1 MAEEGHACDRTGC
14 AVGRREFLGAAA
26 LAAVTVLEAACGD
39 GQIGPSGVDSGSTN
53 NGGTTT
59 VTNGLVVRVASYT
72 ALANVGGAARVDG
85 GSGTPVALV
94 RTGAATFAAF
104 SLRCPHEGFT
114 VTVQSGAFYC
124 PAHGARF
131 ASTGTWTGGQRT
143 SNLRSLACSYDAVA
157 GTVTIAT

>member
-1 MAEEGHACDRTGC
+1 MAEETCERSC
-14 AVGRREFLGAAA
+14 PLGRREFLGAAA
-26 LAAVTVLEAACGD
+26 LAALALLEAACGD
-39 GQIGPSGVDSGSTN
+39 GQIGPSGLNGTSTGGST
-53 NGGTTT
+53 
-59 VTNGLVVRVASYT
+59 LVVQVASYA
-72 ALANVGGAARVDG
+72 ALASAGGAARVDN

-94 RTGAATFAAF
+94 RTGTSSFAAF

-143 SNLRSLACSYDAVA
+143 SNLRSLPVTFDAVA
-157 GTVTIAT
+157 GTVTISR